1 MTTKQLDVDKV
12 HEAIDTTIQALHE
25 KEDQLREME
34 IALTNFVNL
43 EAEFRGQ
50 GGQAIRDFYAT
61 CHIPFIQLLRL
72 FSEDYEHI
80 LQQIKQSLDFVEP
93 APGGFIDQAFIE
105 NDVQDGLDRVSQ
117 TAMSLTDSANETLRS
132 IQDIISIPLI
142 DDSDVQQAIHV
153 AKKEANAVV
162 DKVLQFDHTGSVS
175 LQSIKENLQTLGKYV
190 MEMHDAMGGGHVS
203 VKDFS
208 VDQLHYLP
216 THSKLTEVLQER
228 STEIKS
234 TADPREEELAI
245 LEAERA
251 AIEAEELARLE
262 AEQAA
267 IEAEEARLA
276 EQQAVE
282 EVEEDKSWWSKT
294 VSAVTDT
301 VEKTIDTVGNA
312 ASSAY
317 NYVTENPAASLST
330 IVDFVPVVGNLK
342 AGIEAATGYD
352 PLTGRRLE
360 PWERAVAG
368 GAILGGAAVKG
379 ASKVAK
385 VAKNA
390 NKVGDVAKSTGK
402 YQVGAY
408 KDIKGVKGLDAHHAG
423 QKAAMKKLVDN
434 YNLNTAPAINVPKVG
449 HTIKGPNGIV
459 SRSTK
464 GIDNPRQLLA
474 RDARELRRVYDDIP
488 NSSLKELIELN
499 KKMYPEMRR

>member
-12 HEAIDTTIQALHE
+12 HEAIDITIQALHE

-117 TAMSLTDSANETLRS
+117 TAMALTDSANETLRS

-153 AKKEANAVV
+153 AKKEANSVV
-162 DKVLQFDHTGSVS
+162 DKVLQFDHTGTVS
-175 LQSIKENLQTLGKYV
+175 LQSIKDNLKTLGKYV
-190 MEMHDAMGGGHVS
+190 MEMHEAMGGGHLS

-276 EQQAVE
+276 EQQALE

-317 NYVTENPAASLST
+317 NYVTENPAASLSAV
-330 IVDFVPVVGNLK
+330 VDFVPVVGNLK

-360 PWERAVAG
+360 PWERAVSG

-385 VAKNA
+385 FAKNA
-390 NKVGDVAKSTGK
+390 DNVGDVGK
-402 YQVGAY
+402 YVGKPNYYGKVKAGNG
-408 KDIKGVKGLDAHHAG
+408 KPPENFTPTGAGRKGAIREAKRASGIPMSEQPRSVS
-423 QKAAMKKLVDN
+423 
-434 YNLNTAPAINVPKVG
+434 PAIDKRGKPIDGGGKDYYYGDGKVIRE
-449 HTIKGPNGIV
+449 HYQHRYP
-459 SRSTK
+459 
-464 GIDNPRQLLA
+464 DNPLQNRN
-474 RDARELRRVYDDIP
+474 RHFNDIHGNHYD
-488 NSSLKELIELN
+488 
-499 KKMYPEMRR
+499 Y